1 MKYFSFVIALAL
13 SFLFLNPNSTFSQTS
28 TDPLR
33 QQEPLQYH
41 SEEEFQVALSGYV
54 KELLTRYYVE
64 SLPQERFL
72 VSLMRL
78 VNKEMDNRVTNR
90 REAVEKYFNDLR
102 NELNELQQLKGRLR
116 NAGISELDSF
126 IRELEIR
133 MKMAIRSDE
142 LDYKKKKVFEDAIQL
157 LYIAEEMIKLD
168 QLRDPSGLNRKIS
181 SSKDQL
187 LNAFGEV
194 GNLDNVPLDVAPT
207 IFNLFDEW
215 RKTDSY
221 KYSARLM
228 DVKVARSNLMK
239 SGNIQDL
246 NRMFNSQLRYAY
258 SSFNYYEYDLADR
271 LLEDLV
277 SSYQNVGIRDF
288 EDVYYYWA
296 ESNFALNQF
305 LEAEEIY
312 HSLIITYPATV
323 YLARTY
329 GRLIQ
334 IAYKLENYDD
344 AVKYYSAYQDVA
356 SPKDDE
362 YYDVQFIVALSYYE
376 TADYNRAVDILLSFP
391 KGNDF
396 YYFAQYLVGTIYTA
410 GQNYDLAYDAFESMA
425 MSKQTPPDFHS
436 RSLLKLA
443 QISYERGDY
452 SAAIEYA
459 EFIPELFSRYD
470 KVLNLLSWAYFM
482 QEQTTKPDPQDRDFL
497 QAKYYAYTL
506 LQEFYSSEYRMEAE
520 GLLGYIYQMEN
531 DLPLAK
537 DFYTDVY
544 KAKVERNVM
553 SLNLQ
558 EGDSLLSL
566 YYKARKLQEE
576 GLRKDDRQIYMKGA
590 SASEYLNRQIW
601 DQRISEKSTIG
612 EEVSIEISDLINQL
626 IELNELKQVAA
637 EQGNELALDKINS
650 AMTRIRSSMDM
661 YSSHQIRQ
669 ALFIN
674 SYPVAKKVADGDFK
688 SRKNEEIRQSI
699 LHEINLVDDQ
709 LKDLNTQIQRAQL
722 LGQYNVV
729 VPLEQKVRQLQE
741 IRKNYDRLFVAAMEL
756 TPGESYPEF
765 DRWGDFGAVGIIDV
779 NFGQRDKLQEQMSQ
793 VSTVYNS
800 IIDRIAQRR
809 DVVED
814 QLKKIEAEIRFMTMK
829 ARLEE
834 RQRLRAER
842 EQSFRE
848 TYFDTRTSEFEE
860 K

>member
-1 MKYFSFVIALAL
+1 MKRFFFVCALVL
-13 SFLFLNPNSTFSQTS
+13 SFLFLNPNSSFSQS
-28 TDPLR
+28 SADSLLPG
-33 QQEPLQYH
+33 ESLQYH
-41 SEEEFQVALSGYV
+41 SEEEFQVALAGYV
-54 KELLTRYYVE
+54 KELLTRYYIE
-64 SLPQERFL
+64 SLPQERYL
-72 VSLMRL
+72 IALMRL
-78 VNKEMDNRVTNR
+78 VNSEMDNRITNR

-116 NAGISELDSF
+116 SAGISELDSF
-126 IRELEIR
+126 IRELESR
-133 MKMAIRSDE
+133 MKMALRSDE

-168 QLRDPSGLNRKIS
+168 QLRDPSGLNRKIA

-194 GNLDNVPLDVAPT
+194 GSLDNVPLDVAPT
-207 IFNLFDEW
+207 VFNLFDEW

-228 DVKVARSNLMK
+228 DVKVARSNLIK
-239 SGNIQDL
+239 SAGIQDL
-246 NRMFNSQLRYAY
+246 DRMFNNQLRYAY
-258 SSFNYYEYDLADR
+258 TSFNYYEYDLADR
-271 LLEDLV
+271 LLEDLLA
-277 SSYQNVGIRDF
+277 SYQETGIKDF
-288 EDVYYYWA
+288 EDVYFYRG
-296 ESNFALNQF
+296 ESNFALNRF
-305 LEAEEIY
+305 LEARDIY
-312 HSLIITYPATV
+312 QTLIDRYPATA
-323 YLARTY
+323 YLARAY

-344 AVKYYSAYQDVA
+344 VAKYYSAYQDVA
-356 SPKDDE
+356 SPRDYE

-376 TADYNRAVDILLSFP
+376 MADYNRAVEVLLSFP
-391 KGNDF
+391 RGNDF

-410 GQNYDLAYDAFESMA
+410 GQNYDLAYGVFESMA
-425 MSKQTPPDFHS
+425 MSKKTPPDFHS

-452 SAAIEYA
+452 SAAIEYG
-459 EFIPELFSRYD
+459 EFIPKDFIRYD

-482 QEQTTKPDPQDRDFL
+482 REQTTKPDPADRDFL
-497 QAKYYAYTL
+497 QAKYYAYSL

-544 KAKVERNVM
+544 KAKVERNDM
-553 SLNLQ
+553 SRSLV
-558 EGDSLLSL
+558 ERDSLFSL
-566 YYKARKLQEE
+566 YSNARKVQED
-576 GLRKDDRQIYMKGA
+576 GLRNDDRQLYMKGA
-590 SASEYLNRQIW
+590 SAAEYLDRQIW
-601 DQRISEKSTIG
+601 DQRIEEKSTIG
-612 EEVSIEISDLINQL
+612 EEVSTEVSDLINQL
-626 IELNELKQVAA
+626 IELHQLKQVAQ
-637 EQGNELALDKINS
+637 EQGNELALSKINT
-650 AMTRIRSSMDM
+650 AMTRISSSLDM
-661 YSSHQIRQ
+661 YSKDQIRQ

-674 SYPVAKKVADGDFK
+674 SYPVAKKMADGEFK
-688 SRKNEEIRQSI
+688 TNKNEEIRQSI
-699 LHEINLVDDQ
+699 LQEITLVDKQ
-709 LKDLNTQIQRAQL
+709 LNELNTEIQRAQL
-722 LGQYNVV
+722 MGQYDVV
-729 VPLEQKVRQLQE
+729 VNLEQKVRQLQE
-741 IRKNYDRLFVAAMEL
+741 IRKNYDRLYVDAMEL
-756 TPGESYPEF
+756 TPGETYADF